1 MKLDTATTT
10 AQYQP
15 TAPSRPKPARDDRSN
30 VKLDALLPWL
40 WLGLLGTRR
49 LLLLDWFWW
58 DWNKNYNRSGR
69 AEQVGYYRFLPI
81 PESRPEM
88 GSSRSMSVSACR
100 SVFQKRKKKT
110 ENNGGNAFVISPNL
124 FSWLIMVARVTDSW
138 DGSLFRLEN
147 ASLVYRILED
157 VSHFRACKLNNL
169 WKTTNKRLY

>member
-10 AQYQP
+10 TQYQP

-40 WLGLLGTRR
+40 WLGLPGTRR

-88 GSSRSMSVSACR
+88 GSTRTMSVSVCR
-100 SVFQKRKKKT
+100 SALQRKEKKRKIT
-110 ENNGGNAFVISPNL
+110 LENAFVISPKL
-124 FSWLIMVARVTDSW
+124 FSWLIMVARATDSW

-147 ASLVYRILED
+147 ASLVNPILED
-157 VSHFRACKLNNL
+157 VSHFRAYKINNL
-169 WKTTNKRLY
+169 WICNHK